1 MNDPL
6 QALKVHPSRPL
17 IASSVGPARLALP
30 VFTLTIALSA
40 FLLFGVQPMFTKMV
54 IPKLGGTPAVWS
66 VAIVFFQAVLLAGY
80 LYAHLLCRKLSLR
93 GAVFVQLALTAIVAA
108 AWLPIAFDPG
118 WGRPPDQGQA
128 LWLIMV
134 FAVSVG
140 LPFFVVSANGPL
152 LQAWFATTG
161 RPDAD
166 DPYFLY
172 GASNFGS
179 FLALLSY
186 PFVIEPYLTLTAQ
199 SDLWS
204 SGFVLLALGIAA
216 CGLVV
221 LSIGRPAA
229 ADKVRTEAP
238 GAAPVA
244 ASTVVAW
251 IALAFVPSALLVAVT
266 SYIATD
272 IAAVPLLWIVP
283 LALYLLSFVI
293 AFSAAGQRFVEKLL
307 AVQPFLAALI
317 PLCALVPGHW
327 FLLLHV
333 AFFFVSA
340 TICHSQLYG
349 LRPEARSLS
358 MFYCFLSL
366 GGLLGGIFASLLA
379 PLLFSSVLEYPI
391 LIVAALAC
399 RPKVIEAVRS
409 LGPMRIAAGTIIVA
423 LALGLVVFSGV
434 QSHLPVWFWLLS
446 IGLLSVV
453 MVLSRQAPA
462 RLVAVAALALA
473 LIEVARTGTDTIERV
488 RSFFGVHAVIADGTG
503 RAHLLAHGSTV
514 HGAEWVRDETGRPL
528 TSRPVPA
535 SYFHQGGVYSQAIDS
550 VRAARNG
557 KLERVAVVGLGMGSL
572 ACHANDGER
581 WDFFEIDPEV
591 VRLARDTR
599 YFRSLSVCGPQ
610 AKVVLGDGRL
620 TLADAEA
627 GYDLIVLDAFS
638 SDSVPVHLLTRE
650 ALASY
655 LAKLAPG
662 GAIIFNISN
671 RHMDLDAVVALSAS
685 ANDLVTFAGIDDRKV
700 DFKQTLGLPAFVAI
714 VARRAEDLGAIAAST
729 RWHRVTPN
737 PADRAWT
744 DDYSNILAPILRKFG
759 WR

>member
-6 QALKVHPSRPL
+6 QAVNVHPSRPAIPSAAGL
-17 IASSVGPARLALP
+17 VRFALP
-30 VFTLTIALSA
+30 VFALTIALSA
-40 FLLFGVQPMFTKMV
+40 FLLLGVQPMFTKMV
-54 IPKLGGTPAVWS
+54 IPRLGGTPAVWS
-66 VAIVFFQAVLLAGY
+66 VAIVFFQALLLAGY
-80 LYAHLLCRKLSLR
+80 LYAHVLCNKLSLR
-93 GAVFVQLALTAIVAA
+93 RAVIVQVALMAVVAA

-118 WGRPPDQGQA
+118 WGRPPEQGQA

-152 LQAWFATTG
+152 LQAWYATTG

-186 PFVIEPYLTLTAQ
+186 PFVIEPYLTLHAQ

-204 SGFVLLALGIAA
+204 YGFALLAVGIAA
-216 CGLVV
+216 CGVV
-221 LSIGRPAA
+221 ALSIGGSGSAAKVRAETPAA
-229 ADKVRTEAP
+229 A
-238 GAAPVA
+238 PVPV
-244 ASTVVAW
+244 SSVMAW
-251 IALAFVPSALLVAVT
+251 IGLAFVPSALLVAVT

-293 AFSAAGQRFVEKLL
+293 AFSAAGERFAGKLL
-307 AVQPFLAALI
+307 AIQPALAALI
-317 PLCALVPGHW
+317 PLCALLPGHL
-327 FLLLHV
+327 FLWLHV

-340 TICHSQLYG
+340 TICHSQLYR
-349 LRPEARSLS
+349 LRPQAQSLS
-358 MFYCFLSL
+358 TFYCYLSF

-379 PLLFSSVLEYPI
+379 PALFNSVLEYPI

-399 RPKVIEAVRS
+399 RPKMIESVRS
-409 LGPMRIAAGTIIVA
+409 LGLARLVTGIIIVA
-423 LALGLVVFSGV
+423 LAIGLVFLIGP
-434 QSHLPVWFWLLS
+434 HMPTLFWLVC
-446 IGLLSVV
+446 IGVLAVV
-453 MVLSRQAPA
+453 MMLSREAPA
-462 RLVAVAALALA
+462 RLVAVAAVALA
-473 LIEVARTGTDTIERV
+473 LIEVAARTDTLERV
-488 RSFFGVHAVIADGTG
+488 RSFFGVHAVVADSTG
-503 RAHLLAHGSTV
+503 RAHLLAHGNTI
-514 HGAEWVRDETGRPL
+514 HGAEWVRDEAGEPL
-528 TSRPVPA
+528 TTRPVPA
-535 SYFHQGGVYSQAIDS
+535 SYFHAGGVYTQAINS
-550 VRAARNG
+550 VRAARGG

-572 ACHANDGER
+572 ACHARDGER

-610 AKVVLGDGRL
+610 AKIVLGDGRL
-620 TLADAEA
+620 TLADTEG

-650 ALASY
+650 ALATY
-655 LAKLAPG
+655 LSKLAPG

-685 ANDLVTFAGIDDRKV
+685 ANDLVTFTAIDKRAEV
-700 DFKQTLGLPAFVAI
+700 SFKQTLGLPAFVAV
-714 VARRAEDLGAIAAST
+714 VARKPADLGAIAASP
-729 RWHRVTPN
+729 RWQRMVPS

-744 DDYSNILAPILRKFG
+744 DDYSNILAPILRKYG
-759 WR
+759 WH

>member
-1 MNDPL
+1 
-6 QALKVHPSRPL
+6 
-17 IASSVGPARLALP
+17 
-30 VFTLTIALSA
+30 
-40 FLLFGVQPMFTKMV
+40 MV
-54 IPKLGGTPAVWS
+54 IPTLGGTPAVWS

-80 LYAHLLCRKLSLR
+80 LYAHVLCRKLSLR
-93 GAVFVQLALTAIVAA
+93 RALIVQLSLMAVVAA

-118 WGRPPDQGQA
+118 WGRPPDHAQA
-128 LWLIMV
+128 FWLIMV

-152 LQAWFATTG
+152 LQAWYANTG
-161 RPDAD
+161 RPDAK

-186 PFVIEPYLTLTAQ
+186 PFVIEPYLTLHAQ
-199 SDLWS
+199 SEVWRY
-204 SGFVLLALGIAA
+204 GFMLLALGIAG

-221 LSIGRPAA
+221 LSIGGSSATDKIEQSNAA
-229 ADKVRTEAP
+229 AAP
-238 GAAPVA
+238 LRASRVA
-244 ASTVVAW
+244 AW
-251 IALAFVPSALLVAVT
+251 IVLGFVPSALLVAVT

-293 AFSAAGQRFVEKLL
+293 AFSAAGQRFVNMLV

-327 FLLLHV
+327 FLLLHIV
-333 AFFFVSA
+333 FFFVSA
-340 TICHSQLYG
+340 TICHAQLYG
-349 LRPEARSLS
+349 LRPEARNLS
-358 MFYCFLSL
+358 TFYCYLSV

-379 PLLFSSVLEYPI
+379 PVLFSSVLEYPI

-399 RPKVIEAVRS
+399 RPKMLEAVRAQN
-409 LGPMRIAAGTIIVA
+409 PVHVVAGIIIVA
-423 LALGLVVFSGV
+423 LALGLLAFSGV
-434 QSHLPVWFWLLS
+434 QAQLPLWFWFAS
-446 IGLLSVV
+446 VGLLAVV
-453 MVLSRQAPA
+453 MMLSREAPA
-462 RLVAVAALALA
+462 RLVAVAAVALA
-473 LIEVARTGTDTIERV
+473 LIEIARTGTGALERV
-488 RSFFGVHAVIADGTG
+488 RSFFGVHAVVTDSTG
-503 RAHLLAHGSTV
+503 RAHLLAHGSTI
-514 HGAEWVRDETGRPL
+514 HGAEWVRDEAGQPL
-528 TSRPVPA
+528 TGRPVPA
-535 SYFHQGGVYSQAIDS
+535 SYFHPGGVYTQAIDS
-550 VRAARNG
+550 VRRARGG
-557 KLERVAVVGLGMGSL
+557 KLSRVAVVGLGMGSL
-572 ACHANDGER
+572 ACHARDGER

-610 AKVVLGDGRL
+610 AKVILGDGRL
-620 TLADAEA
+620 TLADVE
-627 GYDLIVLDAFS
+627 GGFDLIVLDAFS

-650 ALASY
+650 ALAGY

-671 RHMDLDAVVALSAS
+671 RHMDLDDVIASSA
-685 ANDLVTFAGIDDRKV
+685 ATNDMVTFAGIDDHTKV

-714 VARRAEDLGAIAAST
+714 VARRPDDLGALATSE
-729 RWHRVTPN
+729 RWRRVTPG
-737 PADRAWT
+737 PRSRAWT
-744 DDYSNILAPILRKFG
+744 DDYSNILAPILRKYG

>member
-6 QALKVHPSRPL
+6 QALKVHPSRPV
-17 IASSVGPARLALP
+17 ISVGSARLALP
-30 VFTLTIALSA
+30 VFAVTIALSA

-54 IPKLGGTPAVWS
+54 IPRLGGTPAVWS

-80 LYAHLLCRKLSLR
+80 LYAHALCRKLSLR
-93 GAVFVQLALTAIVAA
+93 SAVIVQLGLMVIIAA

-152 LQAWFATTG
+152 LQAWYATTG

-172 GASNFGS
+172 GASNLGS

-186 PFVIEPYLTLTAQ
+186 PFVIEPYLTLRAQ
-199 SDLWS
+199 SEFWS
-204 SGFVLLALGIAA
+204 YGFVLLALGIAG
-216 CGLVV
+216 CGLVTLSTGRSTPSNK
-221 LSIGRPAA
+221 LSIE
-229 ADKVRTEAP
+229 TP
-238 GAAPVA
+238 GSAPVA
-244 ASTVVAW
+244 VSAAMAW
-251 IALAFVPSALLVAVT
+251 IALGFVPSALLVAVT

-293 AFSAAGQRFVEKLL
+293 AFSAAGQRLVEKLL
-307 AVQPFLAALI
+307 AIQPFLAALI

-333 AFFFVSA
+333 VFFFVSA
-340 TICHSQLYG
+340 TICHAQLYG
-349 LRPEARSLS
+349 LRPEARNLS
-358 MFYCFLSL
+358 TFYCFLSL
-366 GGLLGGIFASLLA
+366 GGLLGGVFASLLA
-379 PLLFSSVLEYPI
+379 PILFSSVLEYPI

-399 RPKVIEAVRS
+399 RPKLVEAVRS
-409 LGPMRIAAGTIIVA
+409 LNPIRVAAGVIIVA

-434 QSHLPVWFWLLS
+434 QTHLPLWFWFS
-446 IGLLSVV
+446 CIGLLAVV
-453 MVLSRQAPA
+453 MMLSREAPA
-462 RLVAVAALALA
+462 RLVAVAAVALA
-473 LIEVARTGTDTIERV
+473 VIEIARTGTDTIERV
-488 RSFFGVHAVIADGTG
+488 RSFFGVHAVVADSSG
-503 RAHLLAHGSTV
+503 RAHLLAHGSTI
-514 HGAEWVRDETGRPL
+514 HGAEWVLDEAGQPL

-535 SYFHQGGVYSQAIDS
+535 SYFHPGGVYAQAIDS
-550 VRAARNG
+550 VRAARSG

-572 ACHANDGER
+572 ACHARDGER

-591 VRLARDTR
+591 VRLARDTK

-620 TLADAEA
+620 TLADTEG

-650 ALASY
+650 ALATY
-655 LAKLAPG
+655 VAKLAPG

-671 RHMDLDAVVALSAS
+671 RHMDLDAVVAMSAS
-685 ANDLVTFAGIDDRKV
+685 ANDLVTFAAIDDRTKV
-700 DFKQTLGLPAFVAI
+700 DFKRSLGLPAFVAI
-714 VARRAEDLGAIAAST
+714 VARKAEDLGAIAASA
-729 RWHRVTPN
+729 RWRRVVPN